1 MSFFAENLK
10 FLREKVGMEQI
21 DLAKKLGKK
30 SSSSISEWE
39 SGKYTP
45 KSGTLA
51 DIAEIFNVSLSELMQ
66 IDLKHEVKNNNPSL
80 TNLIELTQPSSEYT
94 YYPVHA
100 SAGLPIQ
107 IDCVTDA
114 ETITLPDAILG
125 KYAGDDEIF
134 FMRVNGDSMNKV
146 IPHKSLIG
154 LKPIQVKDLKNGD
167 IIVYSDG
174 YNYSVKRFY
183 RDGERLIF
191 RPESYDTSFTDYTV
205 SEAYDD
211 LRLHGKVVTYI
222 VNLD

>member
-1 MSFFAENLK
+1 MKDTTKLVFSKNLETLLSK
-10 FLREKVGMEQI
+10 TDKTVS
-21 DLAKKLGKK
+21 DLSNDLGISYSTVSDWKNGKK
-30 SSSSISEWE
+30 MPRGGSLQA
-39 SGKYTP
+39 
-45 KSGTLA
+45 LA
-51 DIAEIFNVSLSELMQ
+51 DYFNVNLSSLLEEKS
-66 IDLKHEVKNNNPSL
+66 
-80 TNLIELTQPSSEYT
+80 TNLIELPQPTSEYT
-94 YYPVHA
+94 YFPVHA

-174 YNYSVKRFY
+174 YSYSVKRFY

-191 RPESYDTSFTDYTV
+191 RPESYDASFTDYTV
-205 SEAYDD
+205 IDAYDD